1 MLWQIEFTKTA
12 QKQVKELEN
21 AVQLRIKKAI
31 KEKLIVNPNIYLI
44 PLSGDKAGQY
54 KFRVGD
60 YRLLCSKEDKKLVIT
75 VIKVKHRKEV
85 YK

>member
-31 KEKLIVNPNIYLI
+31 KEKLIVNPVLVKYFYDKFLN
-44 PLSGDKAGQY
+44 LS
-54 KFRVGD
+54 FPSWI
-60 YRLLCSKEDKKLVIT
+60 LLVSETNLTKSSSGIQKKL
-75 VIKVKHRKEV
+75 
-85 YK
+85 